1 MPDIDS
7 LPALLGAVLLASCQ
21 TASLEEHGA
30 YDLETVPVS
39 AVPVEDPSLGSLY
52 SEATAVSYFRSPTA
66 YRVGDILTVS
76 LDEQTRS
83 SKQAGTRLNKNQKV
97 GIEAP
102 TLLGKQYP
110 EDGGAVADIAADRS
124 FAGKGST
131 DQSNELS
138 GFVTVM
144 VHAVLGNGLLYV
156 KGSKVTRLTH
166 GDEILYI
173 SGFVRPKD
181 ILPDNRVS
189 SRRLAD
195 ARISYTGRGE
205 FAEANMPGWLGR
217 IFNHRLFPF

>member
-1 MPDIDS
+1 MSDS
-7 LPALLGAVLLASCQ
+7 CWLPALVALMLLTGCQ
-21 TASLEEHGA
+21 TTSLETPAGH
-30 YDLETVPVS
+30 DLSDVPVPTAS
-39 AVPVEDPSLGSLY
+39 AEEPAIGSLY

-83 SKQAGTRLNKNQKV
+83 SKQAGTQLNKNNKV
-97 GIEAP
+97 GIESP
-102 TLLGKQYP
+102 TLLGKQP
-110 EDGGAVADIAADRS
+110 LGTGAAVDIAADRS
-124 FAGKGST
+124 FAGKGT
-131 DQSNELS
+131 TGQSNELS

-144 VHAVLGNGLLYV
+144 VHAVLANGLLYV

-166 GDEILYI
+166 GDEVLYI

-205 FAEANMPGWLGR
+205 FAEANMPGWVGR
-217 IFNHRLFPF
+217 ILNHRLFPF